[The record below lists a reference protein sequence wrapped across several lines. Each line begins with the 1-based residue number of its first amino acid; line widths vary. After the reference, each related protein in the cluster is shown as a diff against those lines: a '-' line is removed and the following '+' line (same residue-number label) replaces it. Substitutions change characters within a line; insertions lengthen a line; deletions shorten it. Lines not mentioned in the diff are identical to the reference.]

1 MKWSYHMASDNR
13 KSLATV
19 GILCSLIAVL
29 LLFLFLFLGVYILLI
44 ANLLPT
50 SISSVYLFLK
60 YKRIKSSPTD
70 SNNKGNKTNNKF
82 HLPLILFGLIVVPIV
97 STIAISIV
105 YSFEMY
111 LVVVSLLMPV
121 TFMNIIFFLPLAI
134 YDRYFKK
141 NVKDVPL
148 TSPLTVI
155 VPAYNEEATIKQT
168 INSIIQSEYLNKQ
181 IIVID
186 DGSTD
191 RTCAVVSQ
199 YETQLP
205 NGTFLLIRKP
215 NGGKA
220 SAINLALRFAKG
232 DIVIIVDADSV
243 LEQNALKD
251 MARELQQPGVI
262 AVSGKIKVRNPSN
275 VLASCTALELVM
287 GAALLRPPFSM
298 FGVVMIVP
306 GGIGGFHKKA
316 IINRGLYD
324 DDTLTEDFDVT
335 MKLLKTGGLSVGIHA
350 ISYTEVPLTLKNFY
364 KQRIRW
370 NRGNFQTLMK
380 HKNAMSTRRYGM
392 LHEFGYPLTLFTL
405 AVPPFL
411 DIIVA
416 AFAVLAIVGGTG
428 ISLIVPF
435 MLFASLQILLAA
447 IAIEIDGKREWRLLL
462 YSLFAVIAYKQIIN
476 QIIIRSI
483 FDVIVMRRNYKWRN
497 TRSRV
502 EASAD

>member
-1 MKWSYHMASDNR
+1 MANKNT
-13 KSLATV
+13 KSLVTI
-19 GILCSLIAVL
+19 GILCSLVAVL
-29 LLFLFLFLGVYILLI
+29 LLYLFVFLGVYILLL
-44 ANLLPT
+44 ANILPAAL
-50 SISSVYLFLK
+50 SSLYLFLK
-60 YKRIKSSPTD
+60 YKRIRSRN
-70 SNNKGNKTNNKF
+70 SNSKVNKIHNNL
-82 HLPLILFGLIVVPIV
+82 HLPLILFGLFVIPIA

-121 TFMNIIFFLPLAI
+121 TFINIIFFLPLAI
-134 YDRYFKK
+134 YDRYFRR
-141 NVKDVPL
+141 NVRDVPL
-148 TSPLTVI
+148 ASSLTVI
-155 VPAYNEEATIKQT
+155 VPAYNEEANIKQT
-168 INSIIQSEYLNKQ
+168 IDSIIRSEYLNKQ

-191 RTCAVVSQ
+191 RTCAIVSK
-199 YETQLP
+199 YETQLS
-205 NGTFLLIRKP
+205 NGNFLLIRKP

-232 DIVIIVDADSV
+232 EIVVIVDADSV

-251 MARELQQPGVI
+251 MARELQQPGVV
-262 AVSGKIKVRNPSN
+262 AVSGKVKVRNRFN

-306 GGIGGFHKKA
+306 GGIGGFHKEA

-324 DDTLTEDFDVT
+324 DDTLTEDFDLT

-380 HKNAMSTRRYGM
+380 HKNVMSTRQYGM
-392 LHEFGYPLTLFTL
+392 LHEFGYPLTLFTM

-411 DIIVA
+411 DIIVS
-416 AFAVLAIVGGTG
+416 AFAILAIVGGTG

-435 MLFASLQILLAA
+435 MLFASLQIVLAA

-483 FDVIVMRRNYKWRN
+483 FDIIVLRRIYRWGVIGGHAKTGTYIK
-497 TRSRV
+497 S
-502 EASAD
+502 